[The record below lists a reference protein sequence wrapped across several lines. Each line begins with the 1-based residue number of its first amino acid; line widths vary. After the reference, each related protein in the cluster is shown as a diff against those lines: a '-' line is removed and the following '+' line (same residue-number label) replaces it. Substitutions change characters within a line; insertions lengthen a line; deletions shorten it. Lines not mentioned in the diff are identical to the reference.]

1 MALSE
6 EAKAFAISS
15 SRVKN
20 YATYTRYYYIDKSVS
35 VENRTLV
42 KFIRNDIRDSSGV
55 FSIPSVVRIS
65 MTSFP
70 AFTLSLCKSNLVYM
84 IKSAGE

>member
-1 MALSE
+1 MALWE

-35 VENRTLV
+35 VENRPLV
-42 KFIRNDIRDSSGV
+42 SKVHKKRHPGFEWCIFYILSSEDIDDV
-55 FSIPSVVRIS
+55 IS
-65 MTSFP
+65 RLYTVIC
-70 AFTLSLCKSNLVYM
+70 AKIILC
-84 IKSAGE
+84 I